1 MKSPEHQ
8 WSFSCKFPSIQWKL
22 YSYCDSTVWFGGRHI
37 KRLDPY
43 ITNNYSYIDPLKRV
57 FPSPSLIMQT
67 TLLHSL
73 CLLSFSCQSES
84 IFTLVMYNRK
94 YPQTESLIPDM
105 PSVPYTKAVSVLMRR
120 ISPTRLVQITWE
132 LCLVLHVHTG
142 PPHSSLRLWLPFHR
156 LPCFHDSWW
165 CHTELLWRTR
175 IELAKQDQRDV
186 CQLLYQ
192 WPVTLCG
199 LVWHKTS
206 TAGISARK
214 PSRK

>member
-1 MKSPEHQ
+1 MKQ
-8 WSFSCKFPSIQWKL
+8 VSIQWKL
-22 YSYCDSTVWFGGRHI
+22 YSYCDSTVWFGGSHI
-37 KRLDPY
+37 KSLDPF
-43 ITNNYSYIDPLKRV
+43 ISNNYLKRV

-73 CLLSFSCQSES
+73 SLLSFSSQSES
-84 IFTLVMYNRK
+84 I
-94 YPQTESLIPDM
+94 
-105 PSVPYTKAVSVLMRR
+105 YTYSCHAQSQVSSDR
-120 ISPTRLVQITWE
+120 IFDPGHAISTIHQGCICLDEKNQPHKIGSDHLE
-132 LCLVLHVHTG
+132 LHLVLHVHTD
-142 PPHSSLRLWLPFHR
+142 PPRFSLRLWLPFHR
-156 LPCFHDSWW
+156 FPCFHDSWQ

-175 IELAKQDQRDV
+175 IELAKQDQRDM

-206 TAGISARK
+206 TAGISACK